1 MAHVLLIENSATLRH
16 AAKKLIV
23 GAGHRIAD
31 AATFS
36 SAIVTLKQLQ
46 RQDHLDVVLLGWPTR
61 TDASADELFA
71 TLTEK
76 QYSEIA
82 VIVLAH
88 SIDSAHHSW
97 VAKRSNTAFILWDD
111 YLEINDAIAS
121 MAGDKE
127 KITLQPEVIDNLQLQ
142 LKILFVDDSPTVRV
156 NYRKLLEKNGYQ
168 TDTASCVEEGME
180 LALQQRY
187 DIGII
192 DYYLP
197 DGTGATLT
205 ARLKA
210 EAETSHMTC
219 AIITGTYSD
228 KAIISSLAAGAVECM
243 FKNEPKELF
252 IARINSMSRNIA
264 AMRSIR
270 KDHSHL
276 KGILSSVGDGVY
288 GVDKEGK
295 ITFINPAAKKIL
307 GYKEHEVLLGC
318 NAHEK
323 FHARDINGNLNT
335 EENNQLLRAY
345 RSGEQ
350 LQAWAT
356 TFQHKNN
363 KSIPVECTVYPM
375 THDGQ
380 LEGSVVAFRDV
391 TERRLLLE
399 ELKWQATHDPVTKLP
414 NRNYFEQQLLQE
426 VKRAKRSKE
435 TSALLYLDLDRFKY
449 INDTA
454 GHMVGDKLL
463 VSTGKQLRSRLRAAD
478 LLARIGGD
486 EFAII
491 LRNVSTK
498 DSDLFMAADH
508 FRHILEHFQF
518 LHAGKS
524 YKITA
529 SVGIAIIDQDSGA
542 AGEVLANADIA
553 CYIAKGKGRNA
564 THLFHGDNDE
574 KTTMDIE
581 LGWSARIHDALKHD
595 KFVLYF
601 QPILSLERISV
612 ESLPEQDGM
621 LWENILDANSRDTL
635 HYEVL
640 LRLKDSHGNII
651 SPDAFLPT
659 AERFNMMHDID
670 RWVIKQAIMS
680 LAQNTTEHRKIRLS
694 VNLSGQTLEDTELAR
709 YVAHLVKSYGIDP
722 MLLSFEVTE
731 TSAVANLDAANR
743 LMSQLAELGCQF
755 SLDDFGSGFCSFSH
769 LKFLNVE
776 VIKIDGIFV
785 QGMMHDSVDRAIVES
800 IVQIAHS
807 VNKKTVAEFVENAN
821 ILKELQK
828 MGVDYIQGNYLSRPR
843 QALDYMSPLAAVL
856 AKRDEAQKNTNQLDD
871 DKDVPQQQCQ

>member
-16 AAKKLIV
+16 AAKKLVV

-36 SAIVTLKQLQ
+36 SGLSTLKKLH
-46 RQDHLDVVLLGWPTR
+46 RLDQVDAVLLGWPTR
-61 TDASADELFA
+61 TDAHADELFA
-71 TLTEK
+71 LLTED
-76 QYSEIA
+76 QFSDIA

-88 SIDSAHHSW
+88 SVDSAHHSW

-111 YLEINDAIAS
+111 YLEIIDAIAS
-121 MAGDKE
+121 MVSDKE
-127 KITLQPEVIDNLQLQ
+127 VPTLEPEVIDSFQAQ

-156 NYRKLLEKNGYQ
+156 NYRKILEKNGYQ

-187 DIGII
+187 DIGIV

-197 DGTGATLT
+197 DGTGATLC

-210 EAETSHMTC
+210 EVETSHMTC

-288 GVDKEGK
+288 GVDKDGK

-323 FHARDINGNLNT
+323 FHARDSNGNLNT
-335 EENNQLLRAY
+335 EDNNQLLKAY

-356 TFQHKNN
+356 TFQHKNSKN
-363 KSIPVECTVYPM
+363 IPVECTVYPM

-435 TSALLYLDLDRFKY
+435 NSALLYIDLDRFKY

-463 VSTGKQLRSRLRAAD
+463 VATGKQLRSRLRAAD

-491 LRNVSTK
+491 LRNVSVD

-508 FRHILEHFQF
+508 FRHILEQFQF
-518 LHAGKS
+518 LHAGKA

-529 SVGIAIIDQDSGA
+529 SVGIAIINQDVGA

-553 CYIAKGKGRNA
+553 CYIAKGKGRNS
-564 THLFHGDNDE
+564 THLFHVDNDE

-595 KFVLYF
+595 KFTLYY
-601 QPILSLERISV
+601 QPIMNLDGIDFEH
-612 ESLPEQDGM
+612 LPEQDGL
-621 LWENILDANSRDTL
+621 LWEHLLDKHGDNTL
-635 HYEVL
+635 YYEVL
-640 LRLKDSHGNII
+640 LRLKDSRGNII
-651 SPDAFLPT
+651 NPDAFLPT

-670 RWVIKQAIMS
+670 RWVVKQAIMS
-680 LAQNTTEHRKIRLS
+680 LAQQKQEKRNIRLS
-694 VNLSGQTLEDTELAR
+694 VNLSGQTLEDTELAN
-709 YVAHLVKSYGIDP
+709 YVSHLIKSYGIEP
-722 MLLSFEVTE
+722 NSIMFEVTE

-743 LMSQLAELGCQF
+743 LMSQLSELGCRF
-755 SLDDFGSGFCSFSH
+755 ALDDFGSGFCSFSH
-769 LKFLNVE
+769 LKFLNVDA
-776 VIKIDGIFV
+776 IKIDGIFV
-785 QGMMHDSVDRAIVES
+785 QGMLHDSVDRAIVES

-807 VNKKTVAEFVENAN
+807 VNKKTVAEFVENAE
-821 ILKELQK
+821 ILKELHK
-828 MGVDYIQGNYLSRPR
+828 MGVDFIQGNYLSRPR
-843 QALDYMSPLAAVL
+843 QSIDYLPSDSNELTKLDNERFQNDVFDDDDA
-856 AKRDEAQKNTNQLDD
+856 AKRRAQ
-871 DKDVPQQQCQ
+871 